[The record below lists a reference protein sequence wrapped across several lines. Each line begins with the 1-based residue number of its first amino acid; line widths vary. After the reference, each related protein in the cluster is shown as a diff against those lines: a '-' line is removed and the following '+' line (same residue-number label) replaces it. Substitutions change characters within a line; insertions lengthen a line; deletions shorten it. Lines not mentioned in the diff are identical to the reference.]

1 MLEPELAP
9 TPPPEPKP
17 PAEESWSRETA
28 LSAVQLGGDTKRGVT
43 PRQLKR
49 RMKDEEQRRRRATRA
64 RCGAPWPIDSILP
77 HRTARNI
84 LDSSMVA
91 SGTGF

>member
-1 MLEPELAP
+1 MSKGLLRQIKMLEPELAP

-64 RCGAPWPIDSILP
+64 RCGAPWPMGLEYKMEPPSPCL
-77 HRTARNI
+77 
-84 LDSSMVA
+84 
-91 SGTGF
+91 